1 MKRKSR
7 APKDPRTVV
16 SDLIARKEHARA
28 IAFLRGRF
36 KGRSPGPRLRLE
48 LADVLVLA
56 GKGEEAVPILMEV
69 TEELLAHGNVAT
81 AMAAL
86 KKVEQIDPE
95 ASRLEKR
102 VASLLG
108 QKSAPPVP

>member
-7 APKDPRTVV
+7 APAKDPRTIVN
-16 SDLIARKEHARA
+16 DLIARKEHARA
-28 IAFLRGRF
+28 IAFLRGQF

-81 AMAAL
+81 ATAAL
-86 KKVEQIDPE
+86 KNFEQIDPE
-95 ASRLEKR
+95 PTRLKQPR
-102 VASLLG
+102 PPPP
-108 QKSAPPVP
+108 APNP